1 MGAGKLGFN
10 LASYLIDDG
19 HQVNF
24 IEKNEKRCNEVANA
38 LDCNVIFGSA
48 TDRKT
53 LENAQIMDA
62 NVFIAATAND
72 ESNLMA
78 CLLAGEYKV
87 EKIISRVNDT
97 NHEEIFL
104 ETNLIKTIHPESLEA
119 GYMEKL
125 VLKPKI
131 SDLYIISHGKAE
143 ILEINLIKK
152 FIGKRIGDLSPKE
165 DYMICGVYKAGE
177 KKITLARPDIILK
190 KGDKI
195 SILVK
200 KDSMKDVLNIF
211 T

>member
-1 MGAGKLGFN
+1 M
-10 LASYLIDDG
+10 
-19 HQVNF
+19 
-24 IEKNEKRCNEVANA
+24 
-38 LDCNVIFGSA
+38 DCNVIIGSA

-53 LENAQIMDA
+53 LENAKIMDA

-104 ETNLIKTIHPESLEA
+104 ETNLIKTIHPESIEA

-131 SDLYIISHGKAE
+131 SNLYIISNGKAE
-143 ILEINLIKK
+143 ILEINLIQK
-152 FIGKRIGDLSPKE
+152 FIGKRIGDLSPKD
-165 DYMICGVYKAGE
+165 DYMICGVYKEGE
-177 KKITLARPDIILK
+177 NKITLAKPDHHP
-190 KGDKI
+190 
-195 SILVK
+195 
-200 KDSMKDVLNIF
+200 
-211 T
+211 